1 MDIKEKVLKGRE
13 ERALLINGYLIDFST
28 VISIKANIAGYDKK
42 NFLSYMIINAF
53 TFLINEFKDSKH
65 YYHSNDDGP
74 FIIIV
79 CKERNALSIKNKI
92 LEIEEKHELGRLVD
106 IDVYNKKGKISRNV
120 KRKCYICDDN
130 AFNCVRTNKHKYE
143 EVMEYITDKTN
154 EYYQKRIYE
163 LIDFSILSE
172 LNLDPK
178 FGLVTPVSSGSH
190 KDMDYFLM
198 IEAKNAIIHYLIE
211 MFFVSCQI
219 KDINK
224 LIHALQEIG
233 LRAETDMFSITKGV
247 NAYKGLIFNLGLM
260 VSCFGYKIS
269 QFTTKNIFDLSKDF
283 SNILFK
289 DYKYETSSYGDI
301 FYRKYQLSGIKGEA
315 LAGFIHV
322 QEGLEILKDFSW
334 NSRINTLV
342 YYIINIEDTSFLKRA
357 KSLEYYYSV
366 KDMFTKLNTDN
377 IDEIKSLNDYCIKN
391 QLTFGGSADLLVLTV
406 FTKKIKD
413 FWLKFTG

>member
-13 ERALLINGYLIDFST
+13 ERALLINRYLTDFSI
-28 VISIKANIAGYDKK
+28 VISIKANIPGGDKK

-53 TFLINEFKDSKH
+53 TFLINDFKDSKH

-79 CKERNALSIKNKI
+79 CRERNALSIKNKI
-92 LEIEEKHELGRLVD
+92 IEIEEKHELGRLVD
-106 IDVYNKKGKISRNV
+106 IDVYDKKGKISRNV
-120 KRKCYICDDN
+120 KRKCYLCDDD
-130 AFNCVRTNKHKYE
+130 AFNCIRTNKHKYE
-143 EVMEYITDKTN
+143 EVMKYITDITN
-154 EYYQKRIYE
+154 EYYQKRIYD
-163 LIDFSILSE
+163 LIDFSILAE

-178 FGLVTPVSSGSH
+178 FGLVTPDSSGSH
-190 KDMDYFLM
+190 SDMDYSLM
-198 IEAKNAIIHYLIE
+198 IEAKNAIIPYLIE

-219 KDINK
+219 KDISK
-224 LIHALQEIG
+224 LINTLQEIG

-283 SNILFK
+283 SKLLFK
-289 DYKYETSSYGDI
+289 DYKYDANTYGDI
-301 FYRKYQLSGIKGEA
+301 IYRKYQLSGVKGEA
-315 LAGFIHV
+315 LTGFIHV
-322 QEGLEILKDFSW
+322 QEGLKILKDFSW
-334 NSRINTLV
+334 DSRIKTLI
-342 YYIINIEDTSFLKRA
+342 YYITNIEDTSFLKRA

-366 KDMFTKLNTDN
+366 KDMFTELNSDN

-391 QLTFGGSADLLVLTV
+391 HLSFGGSADLLVLTV
-406 FTKKIKD
+406 FAKKTQD
-413 FWLKFTG
+413 FLFKFT